1 MANTGLP
8 VSTYVSIS
16 TAIAAGGVLRTQFGI
31 GLLITTDSELSAGGD
46 GKVELFRNNTAV
58 QSRFDDG
65 TVRDDAAVWFSADPP
80 PKSLYIGRW
89 ATVDVDTQLHG
100 ATVTAPPDSGALDEA
115 NASFRF
121 LENDVN
127 VNLSGADSYGAIA
140 TALTNALRTGA
151 LTGVAINASGS
162 SYQVGD
168 VLTLAGGDPVV
179 AAQVTVLT
187 VNGSGAVQTIE
198 ISNPGSGY
206 TSDPTG
212 SSTGGNGSGATFDTF
227 VRGAIDT
234 RLAGAT
240 FSFGDNRF
248 TLDLGSAAELS
259 ETTFGTAESGG
270 TDISSALGF
279 ASGTEYLQ
287 GSASETLSQAVAT
300 MVERAPSGSP
310 VALMLGTDC
319 PLNYGADNADTR
331 DELAA
336 FAQAG
341 DYIYAL
347 LDTSDQVLESSDTS
361 SHAARAFSA
370 SQSKVL
376 PVYSKAGERPDI
388 GMLAL
393 LSAQNLNNPSSI
405 ITTHLKALPGVETTF
420 ISETQRAALE
430 SKRCNAY
437 TRVGGL
443 PSLIGGFT
451 GKAGTW
457 ADAQW
462 WLLWIKAELENQIY
476 NAMRASRRFNTAI
489 LTDTIHEVMLLG
501 VRNGGIQQGGTVN
514 SSLKQDIIAVT
525 GNSEFSGVLSTGYL
539 AWVEQPNARS
549 ALDRENRIGRFK
561 VWISPADAIHRV
573 IGDVVLSGG

>member
-8 VSTYVSIS
+8 VATYVDIS
-16 TAIAAGGVLRTQFGI
+16 TAISAGGVLRAQFGL

-65 TVRDDAAVWFSADPP
+65 SVRDDAAVWFSADPP

-89 ATVDVDTQLHG
+89 ATVDVDTRLHG

-127 VNLSGADSYGAIA
+127 VDLSGADSYGAIA
-140 TALTNALRTGA
+140 TALTNAFRTGA
-151 LTGVAINASGS
+151 LTSVAVNAAGS
-162 SYQVGD
+162 SYQAGD
-168 VLTLAGGDPVV
+168 VLTLAGGDPVI

-187 VNGSGAVQTIE
+187 VNGSGSVQTVE
-198 ISNPGSGY
+198 LSNPGSGY

-212 SSTGGNGSGATFDTF
+212 SSTGGNGTGATFDTF
-227 VRGAIDT
+227 VRGAIDS

-259 ETTFGTAESGG
+259 DTVFETAQSGG
-270 TDISSALGF
+270 TDVSAALGF

-287 GSASETLSQAVAT
+287 GSSSETLSQAVAR
-300 MVERAPSGSP
+300 MVERAPNGGP

-319 PLNYGADNADTR
+319 PLSYGSENTDTR

-341 DYIYAL
+341 DYIYSL
-347 LDTSDQVLESSDTS
+347 LDTSDQALATGDTT
-361 SHAARAFSA
+361 SHAARVFSA

-393 LSAQNLNNPSSI
+393 LSSQNLNNPASI
-405 ITTHLKALPGVETTF
+405 ITTHLKTLPGVETTF
-420 ISETQRAALE
+420 ITETQRAALE
-430 SKRCNAY
+430 AKRCNAY

-462 WLLWIKAELENQIY
+462 WLLWIKSELESHIY

-489 LTDTIHEVMLLG
+489 LADTIHEVMSIG

-514 SSLKQDIIAVT
+514 SALKQDIIALT
-525 GNSEFSGVLSTGYL
+525 GNSEFNGVLSTGYL
-539 AWVEQPNARS
+539 VWIESPNARS
-549 ALDRENRIGRFK
+549 ALDRESRIGRFS
-561 VWISPADAIHRV
+561 VFVSPADAIHKV
-573 IGDVVLSGG
+573 IGSVVLSGG